1 MQPNSAAFDL
11 VNPTKNI
18 LLIFKNGTFYNAY
31 KDDAIILNYLFG
43 YKILKDNKAG
53 FPENSFT
60 KVINELENKKIDY
73 QVITKDTNPI
83 IKKYGNLNAYFKTL
97 NKALEYIKIKDRVN
111 RIQEKL
117 NEVTNVETLE
127 KILKVLENELQ

>member
-1 MQPNSAAFDL
+1 MNNAMQPNSAALDL

-73 QVITKDTNPI
+73 
-83 IKKYGNLNAYFKTL
+83 
-97 NKALEYIKIKDRVN
+97 
-111 RIQEKL
+111 KL
-117 NEVTNVETLE
+117 LL
-127 KILKVLENELQ
+127 KILIQS